1 MEGLDRRAF
10 LARAGG
16 VALATATGLGPGWEA
31 VAGATGGSAAADPRL
46 RALARA
52 VRGPVLARGARGY
65 ASAARVFNARFDGV
79 APLAVLLCERESDV
93 QAAVRWARRYGVRVV
108 ARSGGHSY
116 AGYSTVPGGLVI
128 DLRRLRSVRYDRAS
142 RTAVVGAGARLIDVY
157 AGLARSGV
165 TVPGGSCPT
174 VGIGG
179 LALGGGVG
187 LAARRFGTT
196 SDSIVALRIVTAD
209 GRLLTASRDSHPD
222 LFWACRGGGGGNF
235 GIVTAFRFRA
245 HPARSAAFFFARWP
259 FAQAAE
265 VVAAWQ
271 ALAPHAPDQ
280 LYSLC
285 TLAGGGGGG
294 GATITALGQFFGSAA
309 ALRRTIRP
317 LTRVGTPALTVG
329 SDSYLRLQLR
339 WAGCLGQSVAAC
351 ARPAHQ
357 AFAAKSDY
365 VRRPLPAAGR
375 ERLVHAVAG
384 AGGLGA
390 GVAAIL
396 DSYGG
401 AINRVPASA
410 TAFVHRD
417 ELYSIQWFSSWSGA
431 GQAGGAAR
439 WLRGAHRALRTYV
452 SGAAY
457 QNYIDPELE
466 GWERA
471 YYGRNLPRL
480 IATKRRYDPDGLFR
494 FRQGIPRRG

>member
-1 MEGLDRRAF
+1 MKPLDRRAF
-10 LARAGG
+10 LVRAGG
-16 VALATATGLGPGWEA
+16 AAVAAAAGLGPGWEA
-31 VAGATGGSAAADPRL
+31 VSGAAGASAAADPRL
-46 RALARA
+46 RALARS

-65 ASAARVFNARFDGV
+65 AGAARTFNTRFDGV

-116 AGYSTVPGGLVI
+116 AGYSTVPGGLVV
-128 DLRRLRSVRYDRAS
+128 DLRRLARVSYDRAS
-142 RTAVVGAGARLIDVY
+142 RTAVVGAGAKLIDVY

-179 LALGGGVG
+179 LALGGGIG

-196 SDSIVALRIVTAD
+196 SDNVVALRIVTAD
-209 GRLLTASRDSHPD
+209 GRLLTANRRSHPD

-259 FAQAAE
+259 YAAAE
-265 VVAAWQ
+265 DVLAAWQ
-271 ALAPHAPDQ
+271 ALAPHASDR

-294 GATITALGQFFGSAA
+294 PTVTALGQYFGTARE
-309 ALRRTIRP
+309 LRRAIRP
-317 LTRVGTPALTVG
+317 LTRVGAPSLTIG
-329 SDSYLRLQLR
+329 TDSYLRLQQR
-339 WAGCLGQSVAAC
+339 WGGCLGESVAAC
-351 ARPAHQ
+351 ARPQRQ

-365 VRRPLPAAGR
+365 VRRALPARGR
-375 ERLVHAVAG
+375 EHLVRAVAG
-384 AGGLGA
+384 AGGLRA

-417 ELYSIQWFSSWSGA
+417 ELFSIQWFSSWQGPA
-431 GQAGGAAR
+431 QTGGAMR
-439 WLRGAHRALRTYV
+439 WLRSAHGAMRPFV

-457 QNYIDPELE
+457 QNYIDPELR

-480 IATKRRYDPDGLFR
+480 TEVKRRYDPDGLFR
-494 FRQGIPRRG
+494 FRQGVPRRA

>member
-1 MEGLDRRAF
+1 MEALDRRAF

-16 VALATATGLGPGWEA
+16 AAALAAGLGPGWEA
-31 VAGATGGSAAADPRL
+31 VSAAAGGTAAADPRL

-65 ASAARVFNARFDGV
+65 AGAARLFNTRFDGV
-79 APLAVLLCERESDV
+79 APLAVLLCERDADV
-93 QAAVRWARRYGVRVV
+93 KAAVRWARRYGVRIV

-116 AGYSTVPGGLVI
+116 AGYSTTRGGLVI
-128 DLRRLRSVRYDRAS
+128 DLRRLNGVRYDRAS
-142 RTAVVGAGARLIDVY
+142 RTAVVGPGARLIDVY
-157 AGLARSGV
+157 AALARSGV

-196 SDSIVALRIVTAD
+196 SDNIVALRIVTAD
-209 GRLLTASRDSHPD
+209 GRLLTANARSHPD

-259 FAQAAE
+259 YGQAE
-265 VVAAWQ
+265 DVLAAWQ
-271 ALAPHAPDQ
+271 ALAPEAPDQ

-285 TLAGGGGGG
+285 TLSAGGGGSPS
-294 GATITALGQFFGSAA
+294 ITALGQWFGSAA
-309 ALRRTIRP
+309 QLRRVIRP
-317 LTRVGTPALTVG
+317 LTGVGSPALTIG
-329 SDSYLRLQLR
+329 TDSYLRLQQR
-339 WAGCLGQSVAAC
+339 WGGCLGESFAAC
-351 ARPAHQ
+351 ARPQRQ

-365 VRRPLPAAGR
+365 ARRSLPAAGR
-375 ERLVHAVAG
+375 ARLVRAVASG
-384 AGGLGA
+384 NGLGA

-417 ELYSIQWFSSWSGA
+417 ERFSIQWFSSWEGSA
-431 GQAGGAAR
+431 AAGGARR
-439 WLRGAHRALRTYV
+439 WLRSAHGAMRPYV

-457 QNYIDPELE
+457 QNYIDPGLD

-480 IATKRRYDPDGLFR
+480 VAVKRRYDPDDVFR
-494 FRQGIPRRG
+494 FRQSIPPHV